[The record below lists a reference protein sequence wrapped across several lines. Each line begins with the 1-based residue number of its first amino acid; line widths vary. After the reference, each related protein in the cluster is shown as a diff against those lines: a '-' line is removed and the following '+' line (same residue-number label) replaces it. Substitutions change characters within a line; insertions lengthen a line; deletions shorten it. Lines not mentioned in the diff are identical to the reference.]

1 MTRMTRPFA
10 ALLGTVVLAVLPACG
25 GSEATGGGEGPLAG
39 ASFVVGAKDFA
50 EQNVLAELTAHVLR
64 ANGAAAEAKEIK
76 GSINARKALEAGEV
90 DLYWEYTGTA
100 WVTYLGETTP
110 LPDPQ
115 QQYDAVAQADR
126 ERNGI
131 AWLPAAD
138 FNNTYALAVREE
150 AAAQLG
156 VRTLSDL
163 ARLAQDRPAEAT
175 VCVESEFAAREDGL
189 PGLLR
194 TYGITLPPEN
204 VKLLDTG
211 VIYTE
216 TDKGSCNFGEVFATD
231 GRIAALGLTVLEDDK
246 RFFPVYQGAPTLSGE
261 TLQAHPALADVL
273 APLTERLDTATIRA
287 LNARVDVDGE
297 DPADVA
303 EDWLAEA
310 GLA

>member
-76 GSINARKALEAGEV
+76 GSINTRKALEAGEV

-138 FNNTYALAVREE
+138 FNNTYALAVPPRS
-150 AAAQLG
+150 ACAPSPTWPASPRSARPTPPCAWRASSPPA
-156 VRTLSDL
+156 RTGC
-163 ARLAQDRPAEAT
+163 P
-175 VCVESEFAAREDGL
+175 
-189 PGLLR
+189 
-194 TYGITLPPEN
+194 
-204 VKLLDTG
+204 
-211 VIYTE
+211 
-216 TDKGSCNFGEVFATD
+216 GSC
-231 GRIAALGLTVLEDDK
+231 
-246 RFFPVYQGAPTLSGE
+246 
-261 TLQAHPALADVL
+261 
-273 APLTERLDTATIRA
+273 
-287 LNARVDVDGE
+287 ARTGS
-297 DPADVA
+297 PCPRRTSSCSTP
-303 EDWLAEA
+303 
-310 GLA
+310 G

>member
-1 MTRMTRPFA
+1 
-10 ALLGTVVLAVLPACG
+10 VVLAVLPACG
-25 GSEATGGGEGPLAG
+25 GSDATGGGEGPLAG

-64 ANGAAAEAKEIK
+64 ANGADAEAKEIK
-76 GSINARKALEAGEV
+76 GSINTRKALEAGEV

-115 QQYDAVAQADR
+115 QQYDEVARADR

-131 AWLPAAD
+131 AWLPPAD
-138 FNNTYALAVREE
+138 FNNTYALAVRE
-150 AAAQLG
+150 G
-156 VRTLSDL
+156 VGVVDL
-163 ARLAQDRPAEAT
+163 ARLAQERPADAT

-194 TYGITLPPEN
+194 AYGITLPPEN

-231 GRIAALGLTVLEDDK
+231 GRIAALGLTVLEDDR
-246 RFFPVYQGAPTLSGE
+246 RFFPVYQGAPTLSDE

-273 APLTERLDTATIRA
+273 APLTERLDTETIRA